1 LSLANCIK
9 SGSGYE
15 VNLHFNIQY
24 QKKDTEY
31 YLYNTA
37 VINLNV
43 GDSVVAASKNIALYL
58 PIVNTTIL
66 LEFTVTGNNLRM
78 GIKDCIAMTEVKD
91 NGIANIEY
99 GAIEIKKVNFID
111 TTEGTNTGGNNNTN
125 TPEVLSIPLTL
136 CFDQR
141 DALNSN
147 DSS

>member
-1 LSLANCIK
+1 MLPPAYAAATPYNLSLANCIK

-43 GDSVVAASKNIALYL
+43 GDSVVTASKNIALYL
-58 PIVNTTIL
+58 PVVNTTIL
-66 LEFTVTGNNLRM
+66 LEITVTGNNLRM
-78 GIKDCIAMTEVKD
+78 EIKDCIAATEVKD

-111 TTEGTNTGGNNNTN
+111 TT
-125 TPEVLSIPLTL
+125 
-136 CFDQR
+136 
-141 DALNSN
+141 
-147 DSS
+147 